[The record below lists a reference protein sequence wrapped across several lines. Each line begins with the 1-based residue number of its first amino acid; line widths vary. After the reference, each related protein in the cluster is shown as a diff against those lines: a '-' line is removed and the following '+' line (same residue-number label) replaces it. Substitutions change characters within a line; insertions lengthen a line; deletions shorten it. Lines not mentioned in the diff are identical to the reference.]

1 MKTFAKIQLV
11 AIWTV
16 LLLCDSALCSA
27 QDTNAPTR
35 PEFSN
40 FKLVTERN
48 IFNARRRGR
57 TTGGETRI
65 RNTRARFDY
74 AALAGTMSYDQ
85 GTYAFFD
92 GSSSEFSKSVK
103 VSDNIAGFTVTDI
116 QRSFIKLEAGTNKI
130 ELQVGME
137 LKREQGGD
145 WQIAE
150 RTEQTR
156 TVSDRGSYGRRNFGR
171 QNGAMDIAEVVLNSG
186 DDTNSAPDELDA
198 VADPGSDAPATAPA
212 TPTTSDP
219 VLLRLMQR
227 RAAEGNK

>member
-1 MKTFAKIQLV
+1 MKTLAKIQLIAV
-11 AIWTV
+11 SAV
-16 LLLCDSALCSA
+16 LLLCGGALSSA

-57 TTGGETRI
+57 TTGDRPARRPGV
-65 RNTRARFDY
+65 RAEY

-85 GTYAFFD
+85 GNYAFFD

-103 VSDNIAGFTVTDI
+103 VSDSIAGFTVTDI
-116 QRSFIKLEAGTNKI
+116 QRSFIKLEAGTNKL

-156 TVSDRGSYGRRNFGR
+156 TVSDRGAYGRRNFGR
-171 QNGAMDIAEVVLNSG
+171 QNVAMDIADVVLAPG
-186 DDTNSAPDELDA
+186 DDTNSAPEELDA
-198 VADPGSDAPATAPA
+198 VADPGPDAPATAPA
-212 TPTTSDP
+212 TPATTDP